1 MKEIYIAKARTTYLA
16 EGNMGVLV
24 RRAKGFSHNQKASE
38 RHQKDVEVNR
48 RELKHERAS
57 NREPDDAL
65 RDAK

>member
-24 RRAKGFSHNQKASE
+24 RRVKDFSKNQKASKQH
-38 RHQKDVEVNR
+38 RKDVR
-48 RELKHERAS
+48 KLKRERAS